1 MLARDFSIK
10 NLFKK
15 FCRSMLPHKEDIVIP
30 AFFNEKKIW
39 LYKYAAELHVLFFIN
54 NVYFTSQE
62 VVLMGAV

>member
-1 MLARDFSIK
+1 
-10 NLFKK
+10 
-15 FCRSMLPHKEDIVIP
+15 MLPHKEDIVIP

>member
-1 MLARDFSIK
+1 
-10 NLFKK
+10 
-15 FCRSMLPHKEDIVIP
+15 MLPHKEDNVIP
-30 AFFNEKKIW
+30 TFNKKKIW